1 MNRRWHASA
10 LASAHMIAVGA
21 AAPAQSAA
29 GQRRG
34 FAREPT
40 GRAALAALGAA
51 ALSGVIGRAS
61 YAACT
66 RRRRHRDFGRV
77 RDGLLDD
84 APARSDVLV
93 HRTQKVDVHP
103 LLFPKD

>member
-1 MNRRWHASA
+1 MNRRWYASG

-40 GRAALAALGAA
+40 ERAALAALGPPPF
-51 ALSGVIGRAS
+51 RA
-61 YAACT
+61 
-66 RRRRHRDFGRV
+66 
-77 RDGLLDD
+77 
-84 APARSDVLV
+84 
-93 HRTQKVDVHP
+93 
-103 LLFPKD
+103 